1 MTAPAAAI
9 PAPPS
14 TPPAPAATTPR
25 PLTRD
30 DLLRAAAASPW
41 AFLPLALPALARQPG
56 DHELRFL
63 AAASLAKVMLVTPAR
78 EQLALLPAPI
88 SQAPQVAALL
98 AAIASLPDDRVPL
111 DTLAATLR
119 GNLDALASRPSHPI
133 DLRRHLPAW
142 HAAAAEWDWFRARG
156 GQIVRRHKSTGA
168 WRHLADLHSA
178 IAALTLP
185 HATPE
190 HKGAIKPYILEGSD
204 PPYIIERVL
213 RETAAQADGYHNRVT
228 LIHEDP
234 LELLDGLAQVDLRD
248 HLAAPRVRIIVGPGA
263 GQALASDLIG
273 RIDTQL
279 TGPGLSLSTV
289 RTPCRPSV
297 EHALQLA
304 QRVQLAEQHAL
315 HARVD
320 ALYAPR
326 DRAFWAKRF
335 RAALDG
341 ADRPLR
347 VLVPTCRYSTY
358 IKHASADLV
367 AALTALGAESR
378 LLIEPDDHSH
388 LSGVAYLRAIAEF
401 QPDLVVLINYARAN
415 INGAL
420 ASGDSPAPAPIIHPN
435 IPYVMWVQDS
445 MPHQLDTRVGAAM
458 TSLDFLA
465 GNLREELFLH
475 MGYPRRRALASP
487 IVASEDKFHDRPCEP
502 AHAARHAC
510 ELAYVSHHSE
520 TPEAMHDRKRTEAAG
535 NPALVGLID
544 QLRPAVFREALAPPQ
559 TATPLLFRLRT
570 LAADTLR
577 ARGGS
582 ADDEALVS
590 RLIHMYALPLAD
602 RIIRHQTLEWAA
614 DIAASRG
621 WRLHIHGRG
630 WDKHPRLAA
639 NARPEL
645 EHGDDLRVSYRTARA
660 HLQITAHTVIHQRVV
675 ECALSG
681 GLPIG
686 RLTEDDLSG
695 LEFEAAAHAALARL
709 AGAERADFDG
719 GPDVCDRTAHYR
731 GRYRR
736 LGYALTASPRA
747 MAYAALRQR
756 CGLNAEPFVWLNSAH
771 LEGRLARRDADE
783 PLLPEEQSIAWLF
796 GDPAEHLFIDRAGLE
811 RLLTRAVEDDHW
823 RSTRIAALQ
832 QRIHNRLTH
841 RAFAQ
846 RLITFVADR
855 LAAD

>member
-9 PAPPS
+9 PAPS
-14 TPPAPAATTPR
+14 SAAPAAPR
-25 PLTRD
+25 PITRD
-30 DLLRAAAASPW
+30 DLLRAAATSPW
-41 AFLPLALPALARQPG
+41 SFLPLAFPALARHPG

-63 AAASLAKVMLVTPAR
+63 AAASLAKLMLVTAAR

-88 SQAPQVAALL
+88 SHTPQVAALL
-98 AAIASLPDDRVPL
+98 AAIAALPDDRVPL

-119 GNLDALASRPSHPI
+119 GNLNVLATRPSNPVDLHP
-133 DLRRHLPAW
+133 HLPAW
-142 HAAAAEWDWFRARG
+142 QSAAAEWDWFRARG
-156 GQIVRRHKSTGA
+156 GQIIRRHKATGA
-168 WRHLADLHSA
+168 WRHLADLKSA

-185 HATPE
+185 HAAPA
-190 HKGAIKPYILEGSD
+190 HKGAIKPYILEGAD
-204 PPYIIERVL
+204 PPHIIERVL
-213 RETAAQADGYHNRVT
+213 RETAAQPDGYHNRVT
-228 LIHEDP
+228 LVHEDP
-234 LELLDGLAQVDLRD
+234 LELLDGLSQVDLREQ
-248 HLAAPRVRIIVGPGA
+248 LAAPRVRIIVGPNA
-263 GQALASDLIG
+263 GEALASDLLG
-273 RIDTQL
+273 RIETQL

-304 QRVQLAEQHAL
+304 QRVQLAEQQAL

-320 ALYAPR
+320 ALYALR
-326 DRAFWAKRF
+326 DRTFWAARF
-335 RAALDG
+335 RAALDKT
-341 ADRPLR
+341 DRPLR

-367 AALTALGAESR
+367 AALQSLGAESR

-388 LSGVAYLRAIAEF
+388 MSGVAYLRAIAEF
-401 QPDLVVLINYARAN
+401 QPDLIVLINYTRTN
-415 INGAL
+415 INGGL
-420 ASGDSPAPAPIIHPN
+420 TASSTSAPIIHPN
-435 IPYVMWVQDS
+435 IPYITWMQDA
-445 MPHQLDTRVGAAM
+445 MPHQLDTRIGAAM
-458 TSLDFLA
+458 TPLDFLA
-465 GNLREELFLH
+465 GNLREELFVH
-475 MGYPRRRALASP
+475 MGYPRRRAISSP
-487 IVASEDKFHDRPCEP
+487 IVASEAKFHDRPCDLDRAA
-502 AHAARHAC
+502 AHTC
-510 ELAYVSHHSE
+510 EVAYVSHHSE
-520 TPEAMHDRKRTEAAG
+520 TPEAMHARKRAEASG
-535 NPALVGLID
+535 NPGLVELID
-544 QLRPAVFREALAPPQ
+544 ELRPAVFREALAPPQ

-570 LAADTLR
+570 LATQTLR

-582 ADDEALVS
+582 ADDESLVS
-590 RLIHMYALPLAD
+590 RLLHMYALPLAD

-614 DIAASRG
+614 EIAASRG

-639 NARPEL
+639 HARPEL
-645 EHGDDLRVSYRTARA
+645 DHGDDLRISYHSARA

-686 RLTEDDLSG
+686 RLSEDDLSG
-695 LEFEAAAHAALARL
+695 LEYEAAAHAALARR
-709 AGAERADFDG
+709 AGAERDLFNG
-719 GPDVCDRTAHYR
+719 GPDVCDRTAHFR

-756 CGLNAEPFVWLNSAH
+756 CGLNADPFVWLNSAH
-771 LEGRLARRDADE
+771 LEGRLAGPRADE

-811 RLLTRAVEDDHW
+811 HLLTRAVEDDHW
-823 RSTRIAALQ
+823 RTSRIAALQ
-832 QRIHNRLTH
+832 QRIRHRLTH

-846 RLITFVADR
+846 RLTHFVAER